1 MFYIWLVVFLNFIHI
16 KELISVPFVS
26 FSAETVPNDNVS
38 TVKSLHI
45 DQTDSSSTE
54 ELSESGKTLE
64 KYMVVHPRL
73 SIVLGSES

>member
-64 KYMVVHPRL
+64 KYMVHPRL